1 MPAPD
6 PTILCLL
13 AVARC
18 RDGAGEEALGS
29 LLGAADWDALLGAA
43 EAHGMLGLLYRRTA
57 VCCPGVV
64 PRRASAALAA
74 AYRAAATRG
83 LRQEV
88 RLRDVIEVLEAAG
101 VACVP
106 FKGPTL
112 AHLVYGDVA
121 MRYATDLDLLVATAD
136 VARAAEALVGAGWRL
151 ASQGQTAQHDVLEA
165 AECELLLEHAG
176 TGLFLELHWRT
187 GPRFAHAS
195 FPAEPLIAAARPC
208 ELLGREIACL
218 SDDDHF
224 LVLCVHGA
232 THRWDRLELVCTIA
246 EFIVAGLVA
255 DWPALL
261 RRAAALECHR
271 RVLVAAAL
279 ARGLAG
285 AALPPPVAAALAAD
299 RGAEDLALAAAAELR
314 AQPGPRTGRRRL
326 GGIVWQAMVL
336 DTPAARARHL
346 IARVLVPGGRDLD
359 WLTVPRSL
367 RVAYYL
373 FRPLRLAAEYLRKAA
388 RTG

>member
-1 MPAPD
+1 M
-6 PTILCLL
+6 
-13 AVARC
+13 
-18 RDGAGEEALGS
+18 
-29 LLGAADWDALLGAA
+29 
-43 EAHGMLGLLYRRTA
+43 
-57 VCCPGVV
+57 
-64 PRRASAALAA
+64 
-74 AYRAAATRG
+74 
-83 LRQEV
+83 
-88 RLRDVIEVLEAAG
+88 
-101 VACVP
+101 
-106 FKGPTL
+106 
-112 AHLVYGDVA
+112 
-121 MRYATDLDLLVATAD
+121 
-136 VARAAEALVGAGWRL
+136 
-151 ASQGQTAQHDVLEA
+151 LEA

-261 RRAAALECHR
+261 RRAAALECRR

-299 RGAEDLALAAAAELR
+299 RGAEDLALAAAADLR
-314 AQPGPRTGRRRL
+314 AASGAAHGPPPARAASSGRRGCSILRRR
-326 GGIVWQAMVL
+326 
-336 DTPAARARHL
+336 ARA
-346 IARVLVPGGRDLD
+346 I
-359 WLTVPRSL
+359 
-367 RVAYYL
+367 
-373 FRPLRLAAEYLRKAA
+373 
-388 RTG
+388 

>member
-1 MPAPD
+1 
-6 PTILCLL
+6 
-13 AVARC
+13 
-18 RDGAGEEALGS
+18 
-29 LLGAADWDALLGAA
+29 
-43 EAHGMLGLLYRRTA
+43 
-57 VCCPGVV
+57 
-64 PRRASAALAA
+64 
-74 AYRAAATRG
+74 
-83 LRQEV
+83 
-88 RLRDVIEVLEAAG
+88 
-101 VACVP
+101 VP
-106 FKGPTL
+106 FKGSTL
-112 AHLVYGDVA
+112 AELVYGDVA
-121 MRYATDLDLLVATAD
+121 MRYASDLDLLVASAD
-136 VARAAEALVGAGWRL
+136 VARAVEALTGTGWRL
-151 ASQGQTAQHDVLEA
+151 ASQGQTAQHDLLEA
-165 AECELLLEHAG
+165 AECELLLEHVG

-208 ELLGREIACL
+208 RLLGREIACL

-246 EFIVAGLVA
+246 EFMAAGLVS

-261 RRAAALECHR
+261 RRAAALECRR

-285 AALPPPVAAALAAD
+285 VALPPSVAAALAAD
-299 RGAEDLALAAAAELR
+299 RGAEDLALAAAADLR
-314 AQPGPRTGRRRL
+314 AEPRRRTGRRRL

-336 DTPAARARHL
+336 DTPAERGRHL

-373 FRPLRLAAEYLRKAA
+373 FRPLRLAGEHLRKATRA
-388 RTG
+388 G